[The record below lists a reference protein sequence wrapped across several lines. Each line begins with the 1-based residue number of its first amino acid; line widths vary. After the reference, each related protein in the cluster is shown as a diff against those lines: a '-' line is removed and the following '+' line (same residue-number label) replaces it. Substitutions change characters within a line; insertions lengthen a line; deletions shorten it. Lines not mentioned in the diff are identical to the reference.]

1 MGVMPNKPSPT
12 TENLNKLIAFRQ
24 AVYHDLGPARDALF
38 ELADAALLTPAPQSR
53 ALAALALNPVF
64 RRQWPSVYEALQD
77 GHPDRAALLRQ
88 YARNLI
94 VPSSPSFV
102 SSLQTVGDGR
112 LLLAG
117 DHTAW
122 PRLEARTLRE
132 RTIEHQPNPVPG
144 AKPIT
149 VGQGFSTVSWVP
161 EAQGSWALP
170 LLHERIPPTSSPLAY
185 MAQQLGQVG
194 EVLWAQAPEQPAPIV
209 LLDAEYGCAPFVKR
223 LAAMPRRVVCLAR
236 LRPNLVLRTT
246 PPPYPGQ
253 GRPAVHGRKFKLKDA
268 RTWGTPTE
276 ELHLPETVWGE
287 VVIRRWDDVHLSRAG
302 GHPMTVI
309 GLERPHAKGN
319 RRDPRWLWL
328 AWLQG
333 MPADLTLAQAWPVY
347 FRRYAQDHWYRFAKQ
362 SLFWTQPCLKTP
374 EQAETWS
381 DLMPLITWELWLA
394 RPAVAD
400 QPLPWQ
406 KPQANAVMTPGR
418 VRQSLAAV
426 FATIGTPAQP
436 PKPRGKSPGW
446 PKGKPRTKAPRYPIV
461 RKTRKHGQKH
471 HRKR

>member
-1 MGVMPNKPSPT
+1 MGVMPNKPSPA

-24 AVYHDLGPARDALF
+24 AVYQTLGPARDALF
-38 ELADAALLTPAPQSR
+38 ELTDAVLLTPAPQSR
-53 ALAALALNPVF
+53 ALAALSLNPVF

-77 GHPDRAALLRQ
+77 GHPNRSALLRQ
-88 YARNLI
+88 YARYLDG
-94 VPSSPSFV
+94 PCPASTGARP
-102 SSLQTVGDGR
+102 QTGASGR

-122 PRLEARTLRE
+122 PRLAARTLRE

-170 LLHERIPPTSSPLAY
+170 LVHERIPPVSSPLAH
-185 MAQQLGQVG
+185 MAQQLEQVG
-194 EVLWAQAPEQPAPIV
+194 EALQAQAPDQTEPLV

-223 LAAMPRRVVCLAR
+223 LAARPRRVFCLAR
-236 LRPNLVLRTT
+236 LRPNLVLRAA
-246 PPPYPGQ
+246 PPHYAGQ
-253 GRPAVHGRKFKLKDA
+253 GRPPVHGRKFKLKDA
-268 RTWGTPTE
+268 RTWGTPAE
-276 ELHLPETVWGE
+276 ELHLPATDWGE
-287 VVIRRWDDVHLSRAG
+287 LYIRRWNDLHLSRAG
-302 GHPMTVI
+302 DHPMTVM
-309 GLERPHAKGN
+309 GLERPQARGT

-333 MPADLTLAQAWPVY
+333 MPADLSLAQAWPLY
-347 FRRYAQDHWYRFAKQ
+347 FGRYPQDHWYRFAKQ

-381 DLMPLITWELWLA
+381 DLMPFITWELWLA
-394 RPAVAD
+394 RPVVSD
-400 QPLPWQ
+400 HPLPWQ
-406 KPQANAVMTPGR
+406 KPQGNTVMTPGR

-461 RKTRKHGQKH
+461 RKTRKRGQKR